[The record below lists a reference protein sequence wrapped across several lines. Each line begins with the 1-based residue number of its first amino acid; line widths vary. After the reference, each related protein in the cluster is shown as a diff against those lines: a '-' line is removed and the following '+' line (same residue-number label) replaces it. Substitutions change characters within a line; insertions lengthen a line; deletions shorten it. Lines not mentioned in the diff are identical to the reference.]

1 MSKTPAQFPKDR
13 NTDIPCEK
21 PDIIMQ
27 HLLRK
32 EKMLMAIAAATN
44 ELLIKRDFIQG
55 ITSGLSLF
63 GEVTGVDRVY
73 LFQNGLNPETGE
85 LVTNQKV
92 EWTSDSAEPQI
103 DNPDLQ
109 NVPYEV
115 VNLFMDPLSRRE
127 PFREIVRT
135 LDECAVKDLL
145 MEQSILSILVLPI
158 FQGDFFWGF
167 VGFDDCKTE
176 RIWTDDEFSI
186 LLSFA
191 VSISA
196 AVERMMFE
204 KELES
209 AKKAEQ
215 DANLAK
221 SEFLANMSHEIR
233 TPLNGIIGFS
243 DLLMTMEMGD
253 VHRQYLNNIHFSAHS
268 LMDLIND
275 ILDFSKIEAGKLELD
290 IEDVNIVELLEKTIE
305 VVKYAAIKKGIR
317 LLANIE
323 PGIPNVVKADG
334 LRIKQ
339 VLVNLLSNA
348 IKFTEEGEV
357 EIGLKAELPSKP
369 GKKAKFHFSVRDT
382 GIGISP
388 DNQKKL
394 FSAFTQAD
402 ASITK
407 KYGGTGLGLVISNK
421 LLHMMG
427 SKMDLVSDTGKG
439 SDFSFILKLP
449 FEAVGT
455 SSTPNLEGVRS
466 ALIID
471 DNEYNR
477 QILSHMLD
485 NYQVRSCS
493 FDKGADALAFLKSGQ
508 TCDVI
513 ITDYQMPDQNGLEMI
528 KELRQEQ
535 NSAISNIPVILLHSS
550 ADDCL
555 IHQACKTLNIQHK
568 LVKPLLVTDLIEAL
582 SKIGSKK
589 YFNPILGSDDGAGLN
604 NVILLKGE
612 IKLLIA
618 EDNPVNMMLAK
629 ALIKRFVPGVKI
641 IEAKDGNEA
650 IESFNLYAPDFILM
664 DIQMQEKD
672 GYSATR
678 EIRKL
683 EEGLN
688 TRVPIVALTAG
699 AVKGERERCLEAG
712 MDEYLSKPIIREK
725 LETILKNYL
734 DKNKT
739 YA

>member
-1 MSKTPAQFPKDR
+1 
-13 NTDIPCEK
+13 
-21 PDIIMQ
+21 
-27 HLLRK
+27 
-32 EKMLMAIAAATN
+32 
-44 ELLIKRDFIQG
+44 
-55 ITSGLSLF
+55 
-63 GEVTGVDRVY
+63 VDRVY
-73 LFQNGLNPETGE
+73 LFQNGNDPETGE
-85 LVTNQKV
+85 LVTNQKI
-92 EWTSDSAEPQI
+92 EWTSVSAEPQI

-109 NVPYEV
+109 NVPFEAI
-115 VNLFMDPLSRRE
+115 NIFMDPLSRRE
-127 PFREIVRT
+127 PFREFVRT
-135 LDECAVKDLL
+135 MEQCAVKELL
-145 MEQSILSILVLPI
+145 MEQNILSILVLPI

-215 DANLAK
+215 DANRAK

-243 DLLMTMEMGD
+243 DLLMTMELGE
-253 VHRQYLNNIHFSAHS
+253 VHRQYLNNINLSAHS

-290 IEDVNIVELLEKTIE
+290 IEEVNIVELLEKTVE
-305 VVKYAAIKKGIR
+305 VVKYSATKKGIV
-317 LLANIE
+317 LLANID
-323 PGIPNVVKADG
+323 PGIPFVVKADG

-348 IKFTEEGEV
+348 IKFTEDGVV

-369 GKKAKFHFSVRDT
+369 RKKANFHFSVRDS

-388 DNQKKL
+388 DHQKKL
-394 FSAFTQAD
+394 FSAFAQAD
-402 ASITK
+402 SSITK
-407 KYGGTGLGLVISNK
+407 KYGGTGLGLVISKK

-427 SKMDLVSDTGKG
+427 SKMHLESDTGKG
-439 SDFSFILKLP
+439 SVFSFTLKLP
-449 FEAVGT
+449 FKAVATGY
-455 SSTPNLEGVRS
+455 SPSMEGVKNV
-466 ALIID
+466 LVVD
-471 DNEYNR
+471 DSEYNR
-477 QILSHMLD
+477 QILSHILD
-485 NYQVRSCS
+485 NCQVHCCS
-493 FDKGADALAFLKSGQ
+493 FENGADAMAFLRSGQ
-508 TCDVI
+508 ICDVI
-513 ITDYQMPDQNGLEMI
+513 ITDYQMPDQNGIEMI
-528 KELRQEQ
+528 RELRQDQ
-535 NSAISNIPVILLHSS
+535 NQAISNIPVILLHSS
-550 ADDCL
+550 ADDNR
-555 IHQACKTLNIQHK
+555 IHQACKTLHIQHK
-568 LVKPLLVTDLIEAL
+568 LVKPIVANDLVEAL
-582 SKIGSKK
+582 SRIGSRGHQKTVSASVD
-589 YFNPILGSDDGAGLN
+589 PAGLSN
-604 NVILLKGE
+604 LIISENE

-629 ALIKRFVPGVKI
+629 ALIKRFVPGIRI

-650 IESFNLYAPDFILM
+650 IDSFKLHSPDFILM
-664 DIQMQEKD
+664 DIQMHEKD

-683 EEGLN
+683 EEMLN

-712 MDEYLSKPIIREK
+712 MDDYLTKPIIREK
-725 LETILKNYL
+725 LEDILKIYL
-734 DKNKT
+734 DKNQSH
-739 YA
+739 A